1 MKIRPASLSKDDAGE
16 KRQSSRLHTDLPAQ
30 ISGENGSGE
39 GLILNLSRDGLAFT
53 MDRHA
58 ARRIFSG
65 QELPGELVT
74 VRYDTMDSHSRLRR
88 IEAAGIVVWSEVVA
102 DELQMGIRWG

>member
-1 MKIRPASLSKDDAGE
+1 MKTKSGSLLAHHATE
-16 KRQSSRLHTDLPAQ
+16 QRQSSRTHADVPAQ
-30 ISGENGSGE
+30 ISGQNGTGE
-39 GLILNLSRDGLAFT
+39 GLILNLSRDGLAFA

-74 VRYDTMDSHSRLRR
+74 VRYDAMDARSRPCR